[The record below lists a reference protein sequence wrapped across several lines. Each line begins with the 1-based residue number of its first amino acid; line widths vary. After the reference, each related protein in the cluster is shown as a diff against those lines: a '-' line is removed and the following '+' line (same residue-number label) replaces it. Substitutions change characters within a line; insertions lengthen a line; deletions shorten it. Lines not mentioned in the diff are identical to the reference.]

1 MGGYVGL
8 APAGFPNVALSNY
21 AKEFADDDVPLAGD
35 LICPKVPVER
45 QSFPFVIWN
54 RDNLRIP
61 GSTLRAPGDSATSI
75 RRSYST
81 NNYFVRS
88 HALEGKVPFEDEAY
102 GLGLGFSTK
111 QHLTGDLIGRIR
123 RAREAEIAALALN
136 TANFPNGVTYVS
148 AASQWDSYI
157 QTPANNTIATVT
169 SHPIVDVEKYKAILR
184 QAAVQDS
191 QMVLILSDPVVQVL
205 SSHPDIIER
214 FKYTNLG
221 GQINLDQLTSV
232 FGVKCVR
239 ASALQMSQN
248 NTPSWIW
255 GNHAFL
261 GFSKASADRNDVS
274 CAKTFV
280 WAGGQIPGTDGGQ
293 GMSLPAAPG
302 TIDGYGVLEWLDGH
316 QSKKT
321 YWQSVDWYYD
331 IQVTAQETG
340 IPLLN
345 VISAPVMGAIP
356 GDIEG

>member
-21 AKEFADDDVPLAGD
+21 AKEFADDSVPLVGD
-35 LICPKVPVER
+35 LVCPKVPVER

-61 GSTLRAPGDSATSI
+61 GSTLRAPGDSPNTI

-81 NNYFVRS
+81 GSYFVRS
-88 HALEGKVPFEDEAY
+88 HALEGSVPFEDEAY

-123 RAREAEIAALALN
+123 RAREAEIAALVLN
-136 TANFPNGVTYVS
+136 STNFPNSVDYVS
-148 AASQWDSYI
+148 STTQWDSYV
-157 QTPANNTIATVT
+157 QNPAYNTEATVT
-169 SHPIVDVEKYKAILR
+169 SHPIVDIEADKAILR

-205 SSHPDIIER
+205 VNHPDIINR

-221 GQINLDQLTSV
+221 GQISLDQLTSV

-239 ASALQMSQN
+239 ASALQISQN
-248 NTPSWIW
+248 NVASWIW
-255 GNHAFL
+255 GANAFL
-261 GFSKASADRNDVS
+261 GYASASADRNDVS

-280 WAGGQIPGTDGGQ
+280 WAGGKGPGGDGGSID
-293 GMSLPAAPG
+293 MPAAPG
-302 TIDGYGVLEWLDGH
+302 TIDGYGVLEWLDP
-316 QSKKT
+316 QLSKKT
-321 YWQSVDWYYD
+321 YRQSVDWYYD
-331 IQVTAQETG
+331 IQVTATETG
-340 IPLLN
+340 IALLN
-345 VISAPVMGAIP
+345 VVSAPTMGLIP